1 MTAEFE
7 KDAFRDLA
15 SLAEPPRRSGS
26 IVLVLLVAG
35 ALVAVALALMALGRV
50 QAQPYILGLLALLA
64 MIGLFSLFAFAAGI
78 LRFADRAADDPVTS
92 RISDHAFDGLAVTDG
107 RGKVVYFNA
116 AYLLVTRRLCDKVA
130 VTARVEAFNTRE
142 HGSEMS
148 PLDSE
153 DGWSSTVAARYSLT
167 NNLTLFAEALNVR
180 SKRGVRATDL
190 GINPFQAQTVF
201 QLALRF
207 RL

>member
-78 LRFADRAADDPVTS
+78 LRFADRAADDPDRQRLVDVLQ
-92 RISDHAFDGLAVTDG
+92 REMPAAEPDRGDALAGAAEGAHGHVARG
-107 RGKVVYFNA
+107 R
-116 AYLLVTRRLCDKVA
+116 
-130 VTARVEAFNTRE
+130 
-142 HGSEMS
+142 
-148 PLDSE
+148 
-153 DGWSSTVAARYSLT
+153 
-167 NNLTLFAEALNVR
+167 
-180 SKRGVRATDL
+180 
-190 GINPFQAQTVF
+190 
-201 QLALRF
+201 
-207 RL
+207 